1 MRGLNDDEVLNFV
14 EFTRNLVSFSIYLN
28 DCYDYFENVD
38 IRFIEYMPFGGNDFD
53 HRKMVP
59 YKEILAKIFE
69 KYDENVEKL
78 EDARNDTSKVRF
90 FELD

>member
-1 MRGLNDDEVLNFV
+1 
-14 EFTRNLVSFSIYLN
+14 
-28 DCYDYFENVD
+28 
-38 IRFIEYMPFGGNDFD
+38 MPFGGNDFD